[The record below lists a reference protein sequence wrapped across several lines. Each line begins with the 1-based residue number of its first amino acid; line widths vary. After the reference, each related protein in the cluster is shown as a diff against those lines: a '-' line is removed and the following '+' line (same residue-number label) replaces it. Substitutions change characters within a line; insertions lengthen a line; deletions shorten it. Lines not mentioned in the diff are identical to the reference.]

1 MPPTLTGR
9 SRQSTPPARTPRS
22 SHPWP
27 PRTTRCLARSRGFRN
42 VHCRQKWPSRRAI
55 GLKVKLSLL
64 ASLPFFKLPICV
76 TLASSCL
83 CAQGEVAAT
92 PSFQAAFARAAPTP
106 GRGRRTAGGRPEAM
120 HPAVDVSS
128 LRNHGDQC
136 FLLHTTRLLHL
147 HLPTASQGPSSTW
160 RLFEHQRLRVTSIFV
175 LSPLLRPLPL
185 RLGSSSSQAFL
196 CTKGPLRGRPWDA
209 AFDLGF

>member
-9 SRQSTPPARTPRS
+9 LRQSTPPARTPRS

-42 VHCRQKWPSRRAI
+42 VRCRQKWPSRRAI
-55 GLKVKLSLL
+55 GLKVKLSPWRLCPSSSSPSVLRLL
-64 ASLPFFKLPICV
+64 PPVSVPKGRSPPPHRSKRPLPALRPPP
-76 TLASSCL
+76 A
-83 CAQGEVAAT
+83 G
-92 PSFQAAFARAAPTP
+92 
-106 GRGRRTAGGRPEAM
+106 AGGRPEAV
-120 HPAVDVSS
+120 HPAIDVSS